1 MWANLILGLKD
12 FAKEVKTFRKK
23 ERNDL
28 AEVLEVVG
36 NLLTEIAEAF
46 EGDEYPYTKSAI
58 IETIA
63 NSVVNHMTRLV
74 KKKNRQEV
82 EELFQPFKSLKDEWE
97 RRHEDGVVEEMRSA
111 AGEFIG
117 LATLFKI

>member
-1 MWANLILGLKD
+1 MWVNLILGLKD
-12 FAKEVKTFRKK
+12 LAKEIKTFRKK

-46 EGDEYPYTKSAI
+46 EGDDYPYTKCAT

-63 NSVVNHMTRLV
+63 NSVVNHMTRLL
-74 KKKNRQEV
+74 KKKNRSEV
-82 EELFQPFKSLKDEWE
+82 EDLFQPFKSLRDEWE
-97 RRHEDGVVEEMRSA
+97 RRAEPGVVDEMRTA

-117 LATLFKI
+117 LAALFKI